1 MDILEKISR
10 LSSVLGS
17 NISYMTEEETSK
29 YKTFLENELKKI
41 KEQESKRKSRD
52 IKIE

>member
-1 MDILEKISR
+1 
-10 LSSVLGS
+10 
-17 NISYMTEEETSK
+17 MTEEETGK

-41 KEQESKRKSRD
+41 KEQKTKKKVKQ